1 MNQPTEV
8 APAPRPCSQHSY
20 NGRPPRSP
28 RVHLR
33 HLRHLRSTPSGG
45 AFSRLGVPLGS
56 LRRSS
61 GGALGAL
68 RGRSGGAFH
77 TALSP
82 VVFSTL

>member
-1 MNQPTEV
+1 MHNRGMGVPPV
-8 APAPRPCSQHSY
+8 NKPRS

-28 RVHLR
+28 RVNLR
-33 HLRHLRSTPSGG
+33 HLRHLRSTLFGG
-45 AFSRLGVPLGS
+45 AFSRVGVHLGS
-56 LRRSS
+56 LRRSL

-82 VVFSTL
+82 VDFSTL